1 MRTII
6 GKSFKAALDENDI
19 LISPA
24 APSAAYKIGILILLY
39 FSFSYFA
46 CLLISFFFLLCACEW
61 EGGGL
66 VMTLVL
72 GSSFVVNNEL
82 LSCF

>member
-61 EGGGL
+61 EGGWACYDTCIG
-66 VMTLVL
+66 V
-72 GSSFVVNNEL
+72 FV
-82 LSCF
+82 CCKQ